1 MSHREMDHA
10 SDIRARLAALDGD
23 IAAAKASGVVDMR
36 AFAEMRRQRA
46 SYETQLTELEI
57 EKTWP

>member
-23 IAAAKASGVVDMR
+23 IAAAKASGVVDIR
-36 AFAEMRRQRA
+36 AFAEMRRKRA
-46 SYETQLTELEI
+46 AYETQLHELEI